1 MRVTTTFAETRVAAR
16 GKTALV
22 PTMGFLHEGHL
33 SLIEEARERADT
45 VVVSLF
51 VNPLQFN
58 EGADLD
64 RYPRDRARDA
74 ALAEAA
80 GGDLLFAPS
89 MAEMYPVPPVTR
101 VSLPALSA
109 ELEGPCRPGHLDGVA
124 IVVAKLYAGLVP
136 HLAFFGRKD
145 AQQLALVTRLAAD
158 LSFPVEVIGC
168 PTVREQD
175 GLALSS
181 RNVFLP
187 PGERAAALSISR
199 GLLAA
204 ADAVAAGERSGGALE
219 GIVAAELAA
228 VGLAAPDYVALA
240 DAATATRIPVLD
252 RPAFLAVAVRVG
264 PVRLIDNVRLEPDGR
279 ADRGRWLEGPSILY
293 TGGA

>member
-1 MRVTTTFAETRVAAR
+1 VRVTTTFAETRAAAR
-16 GKTALV
+16 GVTALV

-33 SLIEEARERADT
+33 SLIEAARERADT

-58 EGADLD
+58 EAADLD
-64 RYPRDRARDA
+64 RYPRDPERDA
-74 ALAEAA
+74 SLAEAA

-89 MAEMYPVPPVTR
+89 LTEMYPVPPVTR
-101 VSLPALSA
+101 VSLPALGA
-109 ELEGPCRPGHLDGVA
+109 ELEGPYRPGHLDGVA
-124 IVVAKLYAGLVP
+124 VVVAKLYAGLAP

-145 AQQLALVTRLAAD
+145 AQQLALVTRLAVD
-158 LSFPVEVIGC
+158 LSFPVEVVGC

-187 PGERAAALSISR
+187 VGDRATALSISR
-199 GLLAA
+199 GLMAA
-204 ADAVAAGERSGGALE
+204 ADAADAGERSGAALE
-219 GIVAAELAA
+219 GIVAAELADA
-228 VGLAAPDYVALA
+228 GLSAPDYVALA
-240 DAATATRIPVLD
+240 DAAMATRIPALD

-264 PVRLIDNVRLEPDGR
+264 PVRLIDNVRLEPEGS
-279 ADRGRWLEGPSILY
+279 ADRGCRLERPSILY
-293 TGGA
+293 TRGA

>member
-1 MRVTTTFAETRVAAR
+1 MRVTATFAETRAAAR
-16 GKTALV
+16 GITALV

-33 SLIEEARERADT
+33 SLIEAARERADT

-51 VNPLQFN
+51 VNPLQFDQA
-58 EGADLD
+58 ADLD
-64 RYPRDRARDA
+64 RYPRDQARDA

-89 MAEMYPVPPVTR
+89 PGEMYPTPPATR

-109 ELEGPCRPGHLDGVA
+109 ELEGPYRPGHLEGVA
-124 IVVAKLYAGLVP
+124 IVVAKLYAGLAP

-145 AQQLALVTRLAAD
+145 AQQLAVVTRLAAD
-158 LSFPVEVIGC
+158 LSFPVEVVGC

-187 PGERAAALSISR
+187 AGDRGAALSISR
-199 GLLAA
+199 GLMAA
-204 ADAVAAGERSGGALE
+204 ADAAGAGERAGAVLE
-219 GIVAAELAA
+219 GIVAGELAA
-228 VGLAAPDYVALA
+228 AGLPAPDYVALA
-240 DAATATRIPVLD
+240 DAAAAVRIPVLD

-264 PVRLIDNVRLEPDGR
+264 PVRLIDNVRLEPDGT
-279 ADRGRWLEGPSILY
+279 ADRGRWLAGPSILY

>member
-1 MRVTTTFAETRVAAR
+1 VRVTATFAETRAAAR
-16 GKTALV
+16 GVTALV

-33 SLIEEARERADT
+33 SLVEAARERADT
-45 VVVSLF
+45 VVVTLF

-58 EGADLD
+58 DDSDLEC
-64 RYPRDRARDA
+64 YPRDEARDA

-80 GGDLLFAPS
+80 GGDLLFAPPLV
-89 MAEMYPVPPVTR
+89 EMYPVPPVTR

-109 ELEGPCRPGHLDGVA
+109 ELEGPYRPGHLDGVA
-124 IVVAKLYAGLVP
+124 VVVAKLYAGLAP
-136 HLAFFGRKD
+136 DLAFFGRKD

-187 PGERAAALSISR
+187 AGDRAAVLSISR
-199 GLLAA
+199 GLMAA
-204 ADAVAAGERSGGALE
+204 ADAAGAGERSGAVLE
-219 GIVAAELAA
+219 GIVAGELEAA
-228 VGLAAPDYVALA
+228 GLARPDYVALA
-240 DAATATRIPVLD
+240 DAAAVARIPVLD
-252 RPAFLAVAVRVG
+252 RPAFLAVAVRAG
-264 PVRLIDNVRLEPDGR
+264 LVRLIDNVRLEPDGT